1 MIERP
6 KLTILGNSSATPTAS
21 KFPTA
26 QVLDMRGRLFLIDC
40 GEGTQV
46 QMRRFSI
53 PFQKISRIFISHLH
67 GDHFF
72 GLPGLL
78 SSFHLMNRQTELH
91 LHGPAELWPLLKAI
105 FAAQG
110 TYLVYPLIFHPISF
124 EQEGLIFED
133 EQLTVHSIFMKHS
146 IACSGFVFREKE
158 LPRKLIPER
167 ITEFQ
172 IPWYDCER
180 IKRGEDFVQA
190 DGKLILNE
198 RLTKA
203 NRPASSYAFF
213 SDTMFQPHL
222 ADAIRDVSLMYH
234 EATFME
240 EDADLAIK
248 TNHSTTT
255 QAAEMAKL
263 ADAGKLLIGH
273 FSARYREEEL
283 ILEEAKQIFP
293 NTEIASEGLTVEF

>member
-6 KLTILGNSSATPTAS
+6 KLTILGSSSATPTAS

-46 QMRRFSI
+46 QMRRFSV

-91 LHGPAELWPLLKAI
+91 LHAPEALWPLLKSI

-124 EQEGLIFED
+124 EQEGIIFED

-158 LPRKLIPER
+158 LPRKLIPDR

-180 IKRGEDFVQA
+180 IKRGEDFTLA
-190 DGKLILNE
+190 DGTVISNDK
-198 RLTKA
+198 LTKT
-203 NRPASSYAFF
+203 NRPAASYAFF
-213 SDTMFQPHL
+213 SDTIFQPHL
-222 ADAIRDVSLMYH
+222 AEKVKDVSLMYH

-248 TNHSTTT
+248 TNHSTTM
-255 QAAEMAKL
+255 QAAEMAKIS
-263 ADAGKLLIGH
+263 DAKKLLIGH

-283 ILEEAKQIFP
+283 ILAEARELFP
-293 NTEIASEGLTVEF
+293 NTDIATEGLELEF

>member
-6 KLTILGNSSATPTAS
+6 KLTILGSSSATPTAS

-46 QMRRFSI
+46 QMRRFSV

-91 LHGPAELWPLLKAI
+91 LHGPEALWPLLKSI

-110 TYLVYPLIFHPISF
+110 TYLVYPLVFHPIPF
-124 EQEGLIFED
+124 DQEGVVFED

-180 IKRGEDFVQA
+180 IKRGEDFTLA
-190 DGKLILNE
+190 DGTVILND
-198 RLTKA
+198 RLTRA
-203 NRPASSYAFF
+203 NRPAASYAFF

-222 ADAIRDVSLMYH
+222 ADAVRSVSLMYH

-240 EDADLAIK
+240 ADADLAIK
-248 TNHSTTT
+248 TNHSTTR

-263 ADAGKLLIGH
+263 SDAGKLLIGH

-283 ILEEAKQIFP
+283 ILAEAREGFP
-293 NTEIASEGLTVEF
+293 NTEMATEGLELEF